1 MTSSTK
7 TLLIGATGPTGRAVL
22 DQAARMGLDV
32 RALAR
37 NPDALTGVADVS
49 RGDVLD
55 PVSLA
60 AAMRGVDCVI
70 SVLGT
75 KLTLKPVTL
84 LSTGTRHL
92 VAAMRAAG
100 VARLICVTGM
110 GAGDSR
116 GHGGFVYDRLILP
129 LLLGRI
135 YADKDR
141 QEEIVRASGL
151 DWTLV
156 RPAFLTDGPATG
168 AYRVIT
174 RFTDERMT
182 KISRADVAH
191 FLVGE
196 ALAPRF
202 SRQSVNLSA

>member
-1 MTSSTK
+1 MTASTK

-22 DQAARMGLDV
+22 DEAAHAGLDL

-37 NPDALTGVADVS
+37 DPTALPGAADVA

-55 PVSLA
+55 PASLA
-60 AAMRGVDCVI
+60 MAMRGVDCVI

-84 LSTGTRHL
+84 LSTGTRNI
-92 VAAMRAAG
+92 VAAMRDAS

-141 QEEIVRASGL
+141 QEDIVRTSGL

-156 RPAFLTDGPATG
+156 RPAFLTNGPATR
-168 AYRVIT
+168 AYRVIA

-202 SRQSVNLSA
+202 ARQCVNLSA